1 MAGMKSCLYEQLAR
15 LAKALAAPKRVE
27 LLDVLSQG
35 PRTVERLA
43 RDTNQ
48 TIANASQHLKVL
60 RAARLVEAEK
70 HGLYVTYRLATE
82 DVARFLVEL
91 RELGE
96 EQLAELRDIRNELSR
111 AASNIEPI
119 DRKTLLRRLRQ
130 GDAILIDVR
139 PHEEYAA
146 GHIPGSVSIPLGELK
161 TKLEE
166 LPKDQ
171 EVVAYCRGPY
181 CMLAVEAIELLV
193 RHGRRALRLE
203 DGVTEWRA
211 AGLRIVQSEGVS

>member
-1 MAGMKSCLYEQLAR
+1 MKLLLYDQMAR
-15 LAKALAAPKRVE
+15 LAKALAAPKRIE
-27 LLDVLSQG
+27 LLDALSQA